1 MYDIDHTIPLS
12 SALPGAEYE
21 ELEKILIQERYL
33 RTFIVPSEDDCSYG
47 YITHDDSKYGD
58 GVAYPFCLRHG
69 CYWKKSIPDFKNT
82 ILKPFSREYL
92 KKRIEA
98 KYGSLFNYYLKD
110 IGPFLM
116 IVCFLLLSGSVIK
129 FFYDFFTFLQKK
141 IFGLGKSQS
150 KK

>member
-1 MYDIDHTIPLS
+1 MKKITILTLSFILCIFSTSFALKMSRESARIKSCYSNQRVIQGAIEMYDIDHTIPLS

-69 CYWKKSIPDFKNT
+69 
-82 ILKPFSREYL
+82 
-92 KKRIEA
+92 
-98 KYGSLFNYYLKD
+98 
-110 IGPFLM
+110 
-116 IVCFLLLSGSVIK
+116 
-129 FFYDFFTFLQKK
+129 
-141 IFGLGKSQS
+141 
-150 KK
+150 